1 MKGVFMS
8 KNDNIDCNVHDCRY
22 CNCECNKCKLNC
34 IKVSHS
40 NKDNTK
46 RSTMCSSYKKKM

>member
-1 MKGVFMS
+1 MS